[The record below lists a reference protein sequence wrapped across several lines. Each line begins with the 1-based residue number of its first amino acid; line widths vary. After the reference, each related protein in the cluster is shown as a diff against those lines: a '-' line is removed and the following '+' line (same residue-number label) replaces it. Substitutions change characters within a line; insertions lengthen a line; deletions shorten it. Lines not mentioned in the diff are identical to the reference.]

1 MIQDRYK
8 ILENREIAPGIMMMR
23 LEGEV
28 EFYRPGQFVNIAVPG
43 FTLRRP
49 ISVCDWDERSFTI
62 VYAVVG
68 GGTER
73 MSRMLPGESLD
84 MLAPL
89 GTGFDPDAD
98 TKRPVLL
105 GGGVG
110 CPPLYGL
117 ARRLLD
123 RGVRPTVVLGF
134 NSSEKMMLL
143 EDFRALGLDVYVAT
157 LDGSYGTKGFVTDA
171 IRGNGLEP
179 DYFYACGPTPM
190 LRSVCLGLDIPGEVS
205 LEARMGCGFGACVCC
220 SVETVSGSKRI
231 CMEGPAFRKEELIWK

>member
-1 MIQDRYK
+1 
-8 ILENREIAPGIMMMR
+8 MR

-28 EFYRPGQFVNIAVPG
+28 DFYRPGQFVNIAVPG

-49 ISVCDWDERSFTI
+49 ISVCDWDDRSFTI

-68 GGTER
+68 DGTER

-84 MLAPL
+84 ILVPL
-89 GTGFDPDAD
+89 GTGFDPDDGAE
-98 TKRPVLL
+98 RPVLL

-117 ARRLLD
+117 ARRLLE

-134 NSSEKMMLL
+134 NSAEKMMLL
-143 EDFRALGLDVYVAT
+143 DEFRALGLDVYVAT

-171 IRGNGLEP
+171 MRENGLDP

-190 LRSVCLGLDIPGEVS
+190 LRAVCLGLDIPGEVS

-220 SVETVSGSKRI
+220 SVETVGGSKRI

>member
-8 ILENREIAPGIMMMR
+8 ILENREIAPGFMMMR
-23 LEGEV
+23 LEGKV

-49 ISVCDWDERSFTI
+49 ISVCDWDDRSFTI

-98 TKRPVLL
+98 VKRPVLL

-117 ARRLLD
+117 ARRLLE
-123 RGVRPTVVLGF
+123 RGLRPMVVLGF
-134 NSSEKMMLL
+134 NSYEKMMLL

-171 IRGNGLEP
+171 IRENRLDP

-190 LRSVCLGLDIPGEVS
+190 LRAICIGLDIPGEVS

-220 SVETVSGSKRI
+220 SVETVSGNKRI

>member
-1 MIQDRYK
+1 MLQDRYK

-28 EFYRPGQFVNIAVPG
+28 VFYRPGQFVNIAVPG

-49 ISVCDWDERSFTI
+49 ISVCDWDDRSFTI

-73 MSRMLPGESLD
+73 ISRMLPGESLD

-98 TKRPVLL
+98 VKRPVLL

-117 ARRLLD
+117 ARRLLE

-134 NSSEKMMLL
+134 NSSEKIMLL
-143 EDFRALGLDVYVAT
+143 EEFRALGLDVYVAT
-157 LDGSYGTKGFVTDA
+157 LDGSCGTKGFVTDA
-171 IRGNGLEP
+171 IRENGLDP

-190 LRSVCLGLDIPGEVS
+190 LRAVCLGLDIPGEVS

>member
-49 ISVCDWDERSFTI
+49 ISVCDWDDRSFTI

-73 MSRMLPGESLD
+73 MSLMLPGESLD

-117 ARRLLD
+117 ARRLLE

-143 EDFRALGLDVYVAT
+143 EEFRALGLDVYVAT
-157 LDGSYGTKGFVTDA
+157 LDGSCGTKGFVTDA
-171 IRGNGLEP
+171 IREKGLDP

-190 LRSVCLGLDIPGEVS
+190 LRAVCLGLDIPGEVS

>member
-1 MIQDRYK
+1 MLQDRYK

-68 GGTER
+68 EGTGR
-73 MSRMLPGESLD
+73 MSRMLPGERLD

-117 ARRLLD
+117 ARRLLE
-123 RGVRPTVVLGF
+123 RGVRPAVVLGF

-143 EDFRALGLDVYVAT
+143 EEFRALGLDVYVAT
-157 LDGSYGTKGFVTDA
+157 LDGSCGTKGFVTDA
-171 IRGNGLEP
+171 IRENGLDP

-190 LRSVCLGLDIPGEVS
+190 LRAVCLGLDIPGEVS

-220 SVETVSGSKRI
+220 SVETVGGSKRI

>member
-1 MIQDRYK
+1 
-8 ILENREIAPGIMMMR
+8 MR

-28 EFYRPGQFVNIAVPG
+28 DFYRPGQFVNIAVPG

-49 ISVCDWDERSFTI
+49 ISVCDWDDRSFTI

-68 GGTER
+68 DGTER

-84 MLAPL
+84 ILVPL
-89 GTGFDPDAD
+89 GTGFGPDAGAE
-98 TKRPVLL
+98 RPVLL

-117 ARRLLD
+117 ARRLLE

-134 NSSEKMMLL
+134 NSAEKMMLL
-143 EDFRALGLDVYVAT
+143 DEFRALGLDVYVAT

-171 IRGNGLEP
+171 MRVNGLDP

-190 LRSVCLGLDIPGEVS
+190 LRAVCLGLDIPGEVS

-220 SVETVSGSKRI
+220 SVETVGGSKRI

>member
-1 MIQDRYK
+1 
-8 ILENREIAPGIMMMR
+8 MR

-28 EFYRPGQFVNIAVPG
+28 DFYRPGQFVNIAVPG

-49 ISVCDWDERSFTI
+49 ISVCDWDDRSFTI

-68 GGTER
+68 DGTER

-84 MLAPL
+84 ILVPL
-89 GTGFDPDAD
+89 GTGFDPDGGAE
-98 TKRPVLL
+98 RPVLL

-117 ARRLLD
+117 ARRLLE

-134 NSSEKMMLL
+134 NSAEKMMLL
-143 EDFRALGLDVYVAT
+143 DEFRALGLDVYVAT

-171 IRGNGLEP
+171 MRVNGLDP

-190 LRSVCLGLDIPGEVS
+190 LRAVCLGLDIPGEVS

-220 SVETVSGSKRI
+220 SVETVGGSKRI

>member
-1 MIQDRYK
+1 MS
-8 ILENREIAPGIMMMR
+8 MR

-28 EFYRPGQFVNIAVPG
+28 DFYRPGQFVNIAVPG

-49 ISVCDWDERSFTI
+49 ISVCDWDDRSFTI

-68 GGTER
+68 DGTER

-84 MLAPL
+84 ILVPL
-89 GTGFDPDAD
+89 GTGFDPDAGAE
-98 TKRPVLL
+98 RPVLL

-117 ARRLLD
+117 ARRLLE

-134 NSSEKMMLL
+134 NSAEKMMLL
-143 EDFRALGLDVYVAT
+143 DEFRALGLDVYVAT

-171 IRGNGLEP
+171 MRLNGLDP

-190 LRSVCLGLDIPGEVS
+190 LRAVCLGLGIPGEVS

-220 SVETVSGSKRI
+220 SVETVGGSKRI

>member
-1 MIQDRYK
+1 M
-8 ILENREIAPGIMMMR
+8 LMR

-28 EFYRPGQFVNIAVPG
+28 DFYRPGQFVNIAVPG

-49 ISVCDWDERSFTI
+49 ISVCDWDDRSFTI

-68 GGTER
+68 DGTER

-84 MLAPL
+84 ILVPL
-89 GTGFDPDAD
+89 GTGFDPDDGAE
-98 TKRPVLL
+98 RPVLL

-117 ARRLLD
+117 ARRLLE

-134 NSSEKMMLL
+134 NSAEKMMLL
-143 EDFRALGLDVYVAT
+143 DEFRALGLDVYVAT

-171 IRGNGLEP
+171 MRENGLDP

-190 LRSVCLGLDIPGEVS
+190 LRAVCLGLDIPGEVS

-220 SVETVSGSKRI
+220 SVETVGGSKRI

>member
-1 MIQDRYK
+1 MQNIYK
-8 ILENREIAPGIMMMR
+8 ILENREISLGTMLMR

-28 EFYRPGQFVNIAVPG
+28 DFYRPGQFVNIAVPG

-49 ISVCDWDERSFTI
+49 ISVCDWDDRSFTI

-68 GGTER
+68 DGTER

-84 MLAPL
+84 ILVPL
-89 GTGFDPDAD
+89 GTGFDPDDGAE
-98 TKRPVLL
+98 RPVLL

-117 ARRLLD
+117 ARRLLE

-134 NSSEKMMLL
+134 NSAEKMMLL
-143 EDFRALGLDVYVAT
+143 DEFRALGLDVYVAT

-171 IRGNGLEP
+171 MRENGLDP

-190 LRSVCLGLDIPGEVS
+190 LRAVCLGLDIPGEVS

-220 SVETVSGSKRI
+220 SVETVGGSKRI

>member
-1 MIQDRYK
+1 MQNIYK
-8 ILENREIAPGIMMMR
+8 ILENREISLGTMLMR

-28 EFYRPGQFVNIAVPG
+28 DFYRPGQFVNIAVPG

-49 ISVCDWDERSFTI
+49 ISVCDWDDRSFTI

-68 GGTER
+68 DGTER

-84 MLAPL
+84 ILVPL
-89 GTGFDPDAD
+89 GTGLDPDAGAE
-98 TKRPVLL
+98 RPVLL

-117 ARRLLD
+117 ARRLLE

-134 NSSEKMMLL
+134 NSAEKMMLL
-143 EDFRALGLDVYVAT
+143 DEFRALGLDVYVAT

-171 IRGNGLEP
+171 MRVNGLDP

-190 LRSVCLGLDIPGEVS
+190 LRAVCLGLDIPGEVS

-220 SVETVSGSKRI
+220 SVETVGGSKRI